1 MKKRIYIS
9 GKISETSYNDDIAN
23 FVQADIELSNIFEV
37 VPSSRYCLPIM
48 TAGERMREGL
58 KHLIG
63 CHAIYMLSNWKESK
77 QARLEHF
84 VALHLGMEIIKQK

>member
-1 MKKRIYIS
+1 MKRKIYIS
-9 GKISETSYNDDIAN
+9 GKISETSYNEDIEK
-23 FVQADIELSNIFEV
+23 FVQAEIDLRSKYIT
-37 VPSSRYCLPIM
+37 VPASRYCLPIM
-48 TAGERMREGL
+48 TTGEKMIEGL

-84 VALHLGMEIIKQK
+84 VALHLGMDIIKQK